1 MTSSADNNS
10 DGAVVTE
17 STITITDILKMTVN
31 ELKAAL
37 QSLKIEPK
45 GKRKRDLQMQ
55 LVEIVTIGMGQLG
68 QDEDDED
75 EIIASPSPHRSQTTT
90 AAQNSAV
97 ASPIDEN
104 FRDSRAPSSF
114 SQLDTVM
121 SVELQIKFRQLE
133 LESEERKM
141 RIKIEAE
148 AQAKAN
154 ELEAQFKAR
163 ELETQLKAK
172 ELEAQSQLKAR
183 ELQYQVERERQQ
195 AERTL
200 QSEREIREHERA
212 LREMELAS
220 THTSVASTTGTRA
233 PTFKVEAAV
242 KLVPRFNENDVES
255 FLLSFEKIAQLNEWP
270 VEKYAAVLQAHLS
283 GKALKVFTELTTE
296 QCQNYDTLKAA
307 LLTAYSVVPEVYRKR
322 FRTISKY
329 TSETYSEFAF
339 RLALQFKR
347 WTEGEK
353 AYADVQK
360 LRELMQIE
368 QFREGLDPELAI
380 WFN

>member
-75 EIIASPSPHRSQTTT
+75 ETIASPSPHRSLTTL
-90 AAQNSAV
+90 AAHNSAV
-97 ASPIDEN
+97 ASPTEEN
-104 FRDSRAPSSF
+104 LRDSRAASTF
-114 SQLDTVM
+114 SQLDTAV

-141 RIKIEAE
+141 RIKIEAQ

-154 ELEAQFKAR
+154 ELEAQA
-163 ELETQLKAK
+163 QVKAK
-172 ELEAQSQLKAR
+172 ELEAQFQLKAR

-255 FLLSFEKIAQLNEWP
+255 FLLSFENEWP
-270 VEKYAAVLQAHLS
+270 VEKYAAMLQAHLS

-339 RLALQFKR
+339 SVSTAIQALDR
-347 WTEGEK
+347 
-353 AYADVQK
+353 
-360 LRELMQIE
+360 R
-368 QFREGLDPELAI
+368 
-380 WFN
+380 